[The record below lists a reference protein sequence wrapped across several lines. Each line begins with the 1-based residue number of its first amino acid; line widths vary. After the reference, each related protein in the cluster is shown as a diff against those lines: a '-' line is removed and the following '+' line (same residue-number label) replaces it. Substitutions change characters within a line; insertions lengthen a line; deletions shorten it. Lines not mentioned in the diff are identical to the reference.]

1 MTADD
6 YVTQSEHPAIMQ
18 LEARPPIDSAW
29 LETELQE
36 LQRLVEG
43 GETLELVGRL
53 AAIARAPRRLGDIA
67 AATSASIT
75 KTL

>member
-1 MTADD
+1 
-6 YVTQSEHPAIMQ
+6 MQ
-18 LEARPPIDSAW
+18 LDRPPIDSAW

-53 AAIARAPRRLGDIA
+53 AAIARAPRRLGVPGVGA
-67 AATSASIT
+67 AVPATTVSKPA
-75 KTL
+75 